1 MARRETDTESYHLQE
16 LSIANSPGH
25 RSHVMPPITNRH
37 RHILDVGCGAGQT
50 LIASKLTTGVVA
62 CGIDI
67 DSDALSLGR
76 RIDAKI
82 HFVRASGEAIP
93 FRSDYFDLVVS
104 RVALPF
110 MNISR
115 ALAEMWRVLKDGGD
129 LWVTLHPPSMAVKDL
144 LGNLSRLELKGA
156 AYRLTVLANGM
167 ALHFSGK
174 QFRIPFS
181 RIPYES
187 CQTNRGVIKSLN
199 RAGFDQ
205 VNIRRDK
212 FFVVTAKKSQQ
223 TVGTPR

>member
-1 MARRETDTESYHLQE
+1 
-16 LSIANSPGH
+16 
-25 RSHVMPPITNRH
+25 MPPITNRH

-62 CGIDI
+62 SGIDI

-174 QFRIPFS
+174 QFQIPLS

-187 CQTNRGVIKSLN
+187 CQTNRGVITSLN

-212 FFVVTAKKSQQ
+212 FFVVMAKKSQQ